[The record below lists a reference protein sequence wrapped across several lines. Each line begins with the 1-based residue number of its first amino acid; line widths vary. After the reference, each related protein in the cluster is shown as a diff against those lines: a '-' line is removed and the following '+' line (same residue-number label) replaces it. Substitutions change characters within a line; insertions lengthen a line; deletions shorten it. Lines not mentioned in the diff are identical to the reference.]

1 MDKLMALNFAIF
13 LHKISLWQWDQKL
26 MSQIEAHFT
35 ENYVQYEVDSMC
47 KLVKLIGNNFQK
59 SQSLL
64 TLIDDSIRM
73 RLNYMIKNE
82 FKTEEFITG
91 EDVRNLVEGLNAYSS
106 MVGTKRLISL
116 VKTMLILA
124 HRDDRPLLAS
134 DTHLLTQVVRLLS
147 DFKVK
152 PGSEL
157 FEII

>member
-1 MDKLMALNFAIF
+1 M
-13 LHKISLWQWDQKL
+13 
-26 MSQIEAHFT
+26 
-35 ENYVQYEVDSMC
+35 QYEVDSMC
-47 KLVKLIGNNFQK
+47 KLVKLIGNNFQR

-82 FKTEEFITG
+82 IKTEEFITG